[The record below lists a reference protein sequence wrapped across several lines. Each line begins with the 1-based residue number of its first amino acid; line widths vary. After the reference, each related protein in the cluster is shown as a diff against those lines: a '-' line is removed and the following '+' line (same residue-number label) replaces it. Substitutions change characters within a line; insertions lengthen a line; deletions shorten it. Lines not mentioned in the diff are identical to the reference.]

1 MPTLVSDG
9 IKNGKQKG
17 PGTDASMITA
27 MRRNRAVLNGL
38 TSEKFARDPFQL
50 AVTSTSGTGTVMT
63 YNFAAQSDIPF
74 AVNDAI
80 VVSGSAPRL
89 TVTAPATTAETIQT
103 TATNTTEDSDTITI
117 TNTTANATLRVGMLL
132 LRSSGAAFGGL
143 TTSNYYR
150 ISEVISST
158 QIRLV
163 VSNVNGG
170 GTTAFDASTTESG
183 GTLVFNVTTYTGNTS
198 GGSIVTFPYTS
209 LVADVRAFVV
219 GDTITVASHSD
230 ANYNGTFTVL
240 TSTISGTT
248 GSITYQTTQVATSGS
263 SSANVILTHVSPA
276 YNGTFAVVS
285 CAADSL
291 TVSGPAILTAN
302 STATISG
309 FRRSRTKPIVDS
321 INSRGYLV
329 SGVLPVLTA
338 RGMNLSFFPV
348 S

>member
-50 AVTSTSGTGTVMT
+50 AVTSTSGDGATMT
-63 YNFAAQSDIPF
+63 YNFAAQNDIPF

-80 VVSGSAPRL
+80 TVTGSAPTLAGASSAIATVSGTISAVTAVNNGSPQVTLTASATGL
-89 TVTAPATTAETIQT
+89 TVGMVMQVSADYGGLLAAKFYVVNTIVTANSVFTVLEYTGATTFADGTGRSTVTT
-103 TATNTTEDSDTITI
+103 TA
-117 TNTTANATLRVGMLL
+117 
-132 LRSSGAAFGGL
+132 
-143 TTSNYYR
+143 
-150 ISEVISST
+150 
-158 QIRLV
+158 
-163 VSNVNGG
+163 
-170 GTTAFDASTTESG
+170 
-183 GTLVFNVTTYTGNTS
+183 TS
-198 GGSIVTFPYTS
+198 GGSTTISTAATIATLTFSTT
-209 LVADVRAFVV
+209 
-219 GDTITVASHSD
+219 GTVAFSSGDSVTVSGHD
-230 ANYNGTFTVL
+230 VTTANGYNSTYNIIGTPTV
-240 TSTISGTT
+240 TTIV
-248 GSITYQTTQVATSGS
+248 YQTGVAVAGTSSTTTIRHNS
-263 SSANVILTHVSPA
+263 SR

-291 TVSGPAILTAN
+291 TVLGTGVLTLT
-302 STATISG
+302 STATIRG

>member
-9 IKNGKQKG
+9 FKNGKQKG

-50 AVTSTSGTGTVMT
+50 AVTSTSGDGTTMT
-63 YNFAAQSDIPF
+63 YNFAAQNDIPF
-74 AVNDAI
+74 AVNDGI
-80 VVSGSAPRL
+80 VVTGSAPRL
-89 TVTAPATTAETIQT
+89 TATTPATTAATIQT
-103 TATNTTEDSDTITI
+103 TATDTTINTDIVTISS
-117 TNTTANATLRVGMLL
+117 TTANATLRVGMLL

-143 TTSNYYR
+143 TTTDYYR

-170 GTTAFDASTTESG
+170 GTTAFNATSTAA
-183 GTLVFNVTTYTGNTS
+183 GTIVFNVTTYTGNTS

-209 LVADVRAFVV
+209 PVSDKRAFVV

-240 TSTISGTT
+240 TSTISGTS
-248 GSITYQTTQVATSGS
+248 GSITYQTIQVATSGS
-263 SSANVILTHVSPA
+263 SSANVVITHVSPA

-291 TVSGPAILTAN
+291 TVAGAAILTAN

-309 FRRSRTKPIVDS
+309 FRRVRTKPIVDS